1 MNQNHPTKN
10 ITQTSQVSNNTDG
23 IILLAKQAGLTSF
36 SSLNSVK
43 KALNTKKV
51 GHTGT
56 LDSFA
61 QGLLIVCTGH
71 LTKLAG
77 KITEFDKTYQAV
89 IKFGEETDTY
99 EYTGKIT
106 KTTPLPNKTDF
117 EKAVHK
123 FTGEIMQTPPFFSAI
138 HINGERASSLAR
150 NGQKVEIPARKVT
163 IFSSK
168 ILDTV
173 CNSQN
178 QVECALVEFS
188 VSKGTYIRSLAVDI
202 ARECNSSAHL
212 AGLYRTKVGNFLI
225 QDAAGFENVQ
235 NFSIQTAVETMIEQ
249 KEILKK
255 QEEQRLLN
263 PQKNQKQRFIPS
275 AQELQLQQ
283 EIIHKKLSF
292 TPKIASQ
299 CGLIPLYFAN
309 RESENSFFNG
319 KTLTYS
325 FFQNPTELESLPANK
340 QAAVFTQQNIFAG
353 IIEKNDKGKLEYCFV
368 INN

>member
-1 MNQNHPTKN
+1 MNQNQ
-10 ITQTSQVSNNTDG
+10 ITNNSNDIQSKDG
-23 IILLAKQAGLTSF
+23 IVLLAKQAGLTSF

-212 AGLYRTKVGNFLI
+212 AGLYRTKVGNFRI
-225 QDAAGFENVQ
+225 EDAAGYENIQ
-235 NFSIQTAVETMIEQ
+235 KFSIDTAIKTMNEQ
-249 KEILKK
+249 KEIIKL
-255 QEEQRLLN
+255 QENE
-263 PQKNQKQRFIPS
+263 QKQKKHFITTP
-275 AQELQLQQ
+275 QEIQLQQ
-283 EIIHKKLSF
+283 EILQKKLPF
-292 TPKIASQ
+292 TQETAAQ
-299 CGLIPLYFAN
+299 CGFTTAVLSSQAHQLFQ
-309 RESENSFFNG
+309 NG
-319 KTLTYS
+319 KPLNYS
-325 FFQNPTELESLPANK
+325 FFKNNLDIEKMQSKTKL
-340 QAAVFTQQNIFAG
+340 AVFTENNAFTG
-353 IIEKNDKGKLEYCFV
+353 IIEKDENKKLKYIFV
-368 INN
+368 IK